1 MNQPAVPGCP
11 TFAERIIVGASGEIR
26 KQRPA
31 PGHKAGNPRG
41 QVGRIRRRGD
51 TGTGMRV
58 GERLCAVADVPVG
71 VIGLFQR
78 LHHRG
83 QRLPGDAHCL
93 GRLPA
98 VDQPADHGDYLVDL
112 AGVCMGARV
121 LDVAVP
127 GYAPDLEL
135 RTATEPH
142 GKHCKAYGLDRCQP
156 GSGEQTEPTWLAL
169 SKIPAL
175 S

>member
-26 KQRPA
+26 KQLPA

-78 LHHRG
+78 LHYRG

-127 GYAPDLEL
+127 DTP
-135 RTATEPH
+135 RTSNSARRLKLMASTAKPM
-142 GKHCKAYGLDRCQP
+142 GSTAVNQAAVNRLNRP
-156 GSGEQTEPTWLAL
+156 G
-169 SKIPAL
+169 
-175 S
+175 